1 MGLVYRVRR
10 EASCRYMGESKGDT
24 VQLPPSLII
33 SLSYTDEGPFQLT
46 YSSPYTLEP
55 SIPQDH
61 VELRQNF
68 IQASGRSP
76 EHLRWGSSDPLNP
89 FFCEGMSTIKPCYDG
104 PSEVTQ
110 LMKMMKSIKI
120 LNEDSCYFAH
130 IMLYNTFPVDV
141 INSNGCL
148 RTWDLLKT
156 STVTSLNIS
165 QSHQTLMHVLPCLL

>member
-1 MGLVYRVRR
+1 MRLVYRVRR
-10 EASCRYMGESKGDT
+10 EASYRYMGESKGDT
-24 VQLPPSLII
+24 IQLPPSLII
-33 SLSYTDEGPFQLT
+33 SLSYTDEGPLQLT
-46 YSSPYTLEP
+46 YSSPYTLEL
-55 SIPQDH
+55 QDH

-68 IQASGRSP
+68 IQASGRST
-76 EHLRWGSSDPLNP
+76 EHMRWGSSDPLNP

-104 PSEVTQ
+104 PSEAIQ
-110 LMKMMKSIKI
+110 LMKMMKLKKI

-148 RTWDLLKT
+148 RMGDLLRT